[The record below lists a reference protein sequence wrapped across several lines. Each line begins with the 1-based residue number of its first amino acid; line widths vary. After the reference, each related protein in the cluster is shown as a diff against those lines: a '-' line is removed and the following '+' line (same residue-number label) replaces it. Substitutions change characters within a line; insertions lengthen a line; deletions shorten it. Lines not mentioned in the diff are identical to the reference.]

1 MKHEIRKSKYHYQWE
16 KIKKVTGLM
25 NSVLN
30 LMLKRWKNLIVW
42 EQKDNYVKKI
52 GKQGIVKQINFE
64 DNEIVWLQVKLK
76 MKWKS

>member
-30 LMLKRWKNLIVW
+30 LMLKWWKNLIVW

>member
-25 NSVLN
+25 NSVLK
-30 LMLKRWKNLIVW
+30 LMLKWWKNLIVW

-76 MKWKS
+76 MKWKP

>member
-1 MKHEIRKSKYHYQWE
+1 M
-16 KIKKVTGLM
+16 
-25 NSVLN
+25 LN
-30 LMLKRWKNLIVW
+30 LMLKWWKNLIVW

-76 MKWKS
+76 MKWKP

>member
-1 MKHEIRKSKYHYQWE
+1 MKHEIWKSKYHYQWE

-76 MKWKS
+76 MKWKP

>member
-30 LMLKRWKNLIVW
+30 LMLKWWKNLIVW

-76 MKWKS
+76 MKWKP

>member
-1 MKHEIRKSKYHYQWE
+1 MR

-30 LMLKRWKNLIVW
+30 LMLKWWKNLIVW